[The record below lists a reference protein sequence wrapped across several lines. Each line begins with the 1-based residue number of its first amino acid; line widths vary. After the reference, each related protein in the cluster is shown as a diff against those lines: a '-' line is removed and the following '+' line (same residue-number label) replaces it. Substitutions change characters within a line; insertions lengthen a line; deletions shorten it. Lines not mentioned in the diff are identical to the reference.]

1 MFQDSRG
8 PIEAFDWG
16 EFTIVGKQH
25 RKGKGAGKD
34 VRVVGT
40 EVSEWEERKGHLLTP
55 DMITGVFKHGI
66 EVLIIGNGVHGLL
79 ECPAKVREKIVAK
92 GIPDVRVLPTP
103 DACREYN
110 RLFHEGRKV
119 ALLAHGTC

>member
-1 MFQDSRG
+1 MFQDSQG
-8 PIEAFDWG
+8 PIERFDWG
-16 EFTIVGKQH
+16 EFIIDGKRH
-25 RKGKGAGKD
+25 REGKGAGKD
-34 VRVVGT
+34 IRIVGSDVT
-40 EVSEWEERKGHLLTP
+40 EWAERKGHLLTA
-55 DMITGVFKHGI
+55 DMVKGVYKRGV
-66 EVLIIGNGVHGLL
+66 EVLIIGNGVDQAL

-110 RLFHEGRKV
+110 ELHRQGRKV

>member
-8 PIEAFDWG
+8 PIEVFDWG
-16 EFTIVGKQH
+16 EFTIAGKEH

-34 VRVVGT
+34 VRVIGT

-55 DMITGVFKHGI
+55 DMITGVYKHGI

-92 GIPDVRVLPTP
+92 GISEVRVLPTP

>member
-8 PIEAFDWG
+8 PIEEFDFG
-16 EFTIVGKQH
+16 EFTIAGKKH

-34 VRVVGT
+34 VRVIGT
-40 EVSEWEERKGHLLTP
+40 DVSEWEERKGHLLTP
-55 DMITGVFKHGI
+55 DMITGVYKHGI

-79 ECPAKVREKIVAK
+79 ECPAKVREKIIAK

>member
-55 DMITGVFKHGI
+55 DMITGVYEHGI

-79 ECPAKVREKIVAK
+79 ECPAKVREKIVA
-92 GIPDVRVLPTP
+92 
-103 DACREYN
+103 
-110 RLFHEGRKV
+110 
-119 ALLAHGTC
+119 